1 MIDNQKRME
10 SIFPLAA
17 SERQLQIN
25 DFRHELFADDLLE
38 SWRPLSY
45 NFVSPG
51 HLLILFSFFYVA
63 ALAH

>member
-1 MIDNQKRME
+1 MIDNQKLME
-10 SIFPLAA
+10 SIFPVAA

-38 SWRPLSY
+38 SWRPQSYTLSNSVFAY
-45 NFVSPG
+45 
-51 HLLILFSFFYVA
+51 LIFIFYVT